1 MESNFLLIFLM
12 AILLDL
18 VLGELPFKLHP
29 VVWMGNLIHFLKPSF
44 KKIPKKFSGLILSL
58 VVIIIFIVPIYLL
71 LNYLKFN
78 LIIYFLIS
86 SVLLTTTFSI
96 KLLICSARQVNEDL
110 NLDINKA
117 RHSISLL
124 VSRDTE
130 FFSKEEIISATI
142 ETLTENITDSVIAP
156 LLFFF
161 ILGVPGAFLYRI
173 VNTLDSMVG
182 YQDQE
187 HSLIGWFPA
196 KLDDILNY
204 IPARLAGLLIVIAAL
219 ILGFNWKKSFT
230 IMLKDAKKTP
240 SPNSGY
246 TMAAAAGALEIKLE
260 KPEVYVLGENK
271 ENLTEDS
278 INKALKLSKMSIFLF
293 IVFSMIIYILFSL
306 YMGTIPIIYLF
317 L

>member
-1 MESNFLLIFLM
+1 M

-18 VLGELPFKLHP
+18 VLGELPLKLHP
-29 VVWMGNLIHFLKPSF
+29 VVWIGNIIHFLKPSF
-44 KKIPKKFSGLILSL
+44 KKLPNKFSGLILSL

-71 LNYLKFN
+71 LNYLQLN
-78 LIIYFLIS
+78 LIIYVIIS
-86 SVLLTTTFSI
+86 SILLTTTFSI
-96 KLLICSARQVNEDL
+96 NLLICSARQVKEDL

-130 FFSKEEIISATI
+130 LLSKEEIISATI
-142 ETLTENITDSVIAP
+142 ETLTENITDSVMAP

-161 ILGVPGAFLYRI
+161 ILSVPGAFLYRI

-182 YQDQE
+182 YQDEE

-196 KLDDILNY
+196 KLDDLLNY

-219 ILGFNWKKSFT
+219 ILGFNWKKSFN

-260 KPEVYVLGENK
+260 KPDVYVLGENQQ
-271 ENLTEDS
+271 NLTEES
-278 INKALKLSKMSIFLF
+278 INKAVKLSKMSIILF
-293 IVFSMIIYILFSL
+293 IIFSMIIYLLFSF
-306 YMGTIPIIYLF
+306 IWFQF

>member
-1 MESNFLLIFLM
+1 MESIFLLIFLM

-18 VLGELPFKLHP
+18 VLGELPLKLHP
-29 VVWMGNLIHFLKPSF
+29 VVWIGNIIHFLKPSF
-44 KKIPKKFSGLILSL
+44 KKLPNKFSGLILSL

-71 LNYLKFN
+71 LNYLQLN
-78 LIIYFLIS
+78 LIIYVIIS
-86 SVLLTTTFSI
+86 SILLTTTFSI
-96 KLLICSARQVNEDL
+96 NLLICSARQVKEDL

-130 FFSKEEIISATI
+130 LLSKEEIISATI
-142 ETLTENITDSVIAP
+142 ETLTENITDSVMAP

-161 ILGVPGAFLYRI
+161 ILSVPGAFLYRI

-182 YQDQE
+182 YQDEE

-196 KLDDILNY
+196 KLDDLLNY

-219 ILGFNWKKSFT
+219 ILGFNWKKSFN

-260 KPEVYVLGENK
+260 KPDVYVLGENQQ
-271 ENLTEDS
+271 NLTEES
-278 INKALKLSKMSIFLF
+278 INKAVKLSKMSIILF
-293 IVFSMIIYILFSL
+293 IIFSMIIYLLFSF
-306 YMGTIPIIYLF
+306 IWFQF